1 MVKNNQLNS
10 ERSDFYIFFFKY
22 IGTKQRRGG
31 GGEGRKEIRD
41 GCKQMRARGGG

>member
-1 MVKNNQLNS
+1 MRGV
-10 ERSDFYIFFFKY
+10 FFFKY

-31 GGEGRKEIRD
+31 GGGDGEGRKEIRD